1 MTEKLVTIARYP
13 HPTPAHMAKSYL
25 QANGIHCQLLDE
37 ASSVNCCGGKTEVHL
52 RVAMSDSDRAVKLLA
67 KGRLLLFGS

>member
-1 MTEKLVTIARYP
+1 MAGKLITIARYP

-25 QANGIHCQLLDE
+25 EANGIACQLLDE

-52 RVAMSDSDRAVKLLA
+52 KVEKAEADHALDLLR
-67 KGRLLLFGS
+67 KGRLLLFGE